1 MPYIRTRLAVDCA
14 GVHSAGAAFAG
25 FLLHPLGAVVLG
37 LAVCSNR
44 LGKAQRSSADHRIL
58 HQFASARAGFHG
70 SVRREYRVPWR
81 HLIDS
86 RVASRFTGLV
96 LSINMFVAYWT
107 ADREALKS
115 IFSDPGKFYLA
126 DPYTFLFAS
135 LMILIFGAGLFSL
148 DKLIQSKVAAY
159 RESDLAI

>member
-1 MPYIRTRLAVDCA
+1 M
-14 GVHSAGAAFAG
+14 
-25 FLLHPLGAVVLG
+25 
-37 LAVCSNR
+37 
-44 LGKAQRSSADHRIL
+44 
-58 HQFASARAGFHG
+58 
-70 SVRREYRVPWR
+70 
-81 HLIDS
+81 
-86 RVASRFTGLV
+86 ASRFTGLV